1 MLLCTL
7 HSASCIHVLCV
18 SNADVNAILIHFDIG
33 VEDLLSD
40 TGILYA
46 FLHSLQ
52 WFANHHPLAESTAF
66 VRLRTTFF
74 CIGRPDGYVAG
85 GHSLLL
91 LLDRVYLW
99 LFVDR
104 TADATRYI
112 ILRIRIQ
119 FLGSFSAIALCR
131 QSTDSFFFCI
141 RPTSAWPAIKRG
153 QTDICRMN
161 SIRTLQM
168 NARRS
173 QRQTPSDGDH
183 RIAADQMLVDPKA
196 FVLALPD
203 RVCIVCSTTS
213 SGACANK
220 CFVCADAVCVHDDC
234 RQRTNNKH
242 ASVHTPKLIK
252 RRENYICGFRITS
265 RLFCWCASA
274 TWPHPLAFGV
284 QRRTDDRRE
293 NDMRNSSWCVRCM
306 KWFCVFVWNA
316 CVLCMQSI
324 VLRVHCAVC
333 IANHEIFNVI
343 FGTKQTPSSMSMS
356 CKLINSLQVMSDKN
370 VVHIKRRKWSNE

>member
-74 CIGRPDGYVAG
+74 CIGRPYGYVAG

-131 QSTDSFFFCI
+131 QSTDSFFSVFAQHQHDQPSNVARQTSVEWI
-141 RPTSAWPAIKRG
+141 RSAHCKWMHVVHNVKPRPMVTIA
-153 QTDICRMN
+153 
-161 SIRTLQM
+161 
-168 NARRS
+168 S
-173 QRQTPSDGDH
+173 QR
-183 RIAADQMLVDPKA
+183 IK
-196 FVLALPD
+196 
-203 RVCIVCSTTS
+203 CWST
-213 SGACANK
+213 
-220 CFVCADAVCVHDDC
+220 
-234 RQRTNNKH
+234 Q
-242 ASVHTPKLIK
+242 KLL
-252 RRENYICGFRITS
+252 Y
-265 RLFCWCASA
+265 
-274 TWPHPLAFGV
+274 
-284 QRRTDDRRE
+284 
-293 NDMRNSSWCVRCM
+293 
-306 KWFCVFVWNA
+306 
-316 CVLCMQSI
+316 
-324 VLRVHCAVC
+324 
-333 IANHEIFNVI
+333 
-343 FGTKQTPSSMSMS
+343 
-356 CKLINSLQVMSDKN
+356 
-370 VVHIKRRKWSNE
+370 